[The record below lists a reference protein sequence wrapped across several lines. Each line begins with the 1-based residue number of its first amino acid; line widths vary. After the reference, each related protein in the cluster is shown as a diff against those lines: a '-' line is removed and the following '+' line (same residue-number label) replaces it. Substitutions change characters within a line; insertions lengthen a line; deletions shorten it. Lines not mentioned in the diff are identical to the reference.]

1 MQQSSVT
8 DPAVLGAETA
18 LGAKFAEAL
27 ARKDWTAVLEVVDP
41 DVDFQG
47 LTPRSVWEASDAHT
61 LVDGVLSQWFED
73 SDTIEEIASI
83 ETDSFADRQRVAY
96 RFLGHNP
103 DNRFVVEQQV
113 YYTEKDGRINWMR
126 VLCSGYRP
134 V

>member
-8 DPAVLGAETA
+8 DPAVLAAETTLGARFAQA
-18 LGAKFAEAL
+18 LG
-27 ARKDWTAVLEVVDP
+27 RKNWDAITELVDP

-61 LVDGVLSQWFED
+61 LVDGVLRQWFED
-73 SDTIEEIASI
+73 SDMIEEIASI
-83 ETDSFADRQRVAY
+83 ETDAFADRQRVGY